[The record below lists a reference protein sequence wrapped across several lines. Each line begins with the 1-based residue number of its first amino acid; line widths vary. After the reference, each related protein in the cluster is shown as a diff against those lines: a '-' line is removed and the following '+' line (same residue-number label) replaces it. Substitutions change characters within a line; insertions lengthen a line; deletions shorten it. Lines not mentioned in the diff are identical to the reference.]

1 MKSKV
6 AFDIAYGSYK
16 NEQENKHFV
25 REMPIKQDVVETS
38 EMAKTYQLHPLL
50 LPRLKKR
57 NENCQ
62 KREKQSVTLK
72 LLIQLQ

>member
-38 EMAKTYQLHPLL
+38 EMAETYQLHPLL
-50 LPRLKKR
+50 LPRLKKGM
-57 NENCQ
+57 
-62 KREKQSVTLK
+62 KTAKKEKSK
-72 LLIQLQ
+72 A